1 MTVLAN
7 QLLKRQESVETAEL
21 DGEWVLLDL
30 ESHSITKV
38 NEMGG
43 YIWEL
48 LETCPTISQLAER
61 VATEYAADPV
71 QVQADVEV
79 YVAELVRVGLIV
91 HE

>member
-7 QLLKRQESVETAEL
+7 QLLQRQEFIETAEL

-30 ESHSITKV
+30 DSHSITKV

-48 LETCPTISQLAER
+48 MENCPTISQLTDRIAAEFN
-61 VATEYAADPV
+61 ADRL
-71 QVQADVEV
+71 QVQADVEAF
-79 YVAELVRVGLIV
+79 VAELIRVGLV
-91 HE
+91 THE